1 MDVAFAGIGCSLLQ
15 TKALVA
21 RLLYDHKSSIKLPV
35 QLLLLLPLL
44 LLLLLLLYI
53 SALSVLRW
61 ANELTRRASEP
72 VMQRPRPAFESQ
84 AVEEH
89 LRGFLAGRRILVGL

>member
-1 MDVAFAGIGCSLLQ
+1 MDVAFAGIGCNLLQ

-35 QLLLLLPLL
+35 QLLLLL
-44 LLLLLLLYI
+44 LYI

-72 VMQRPRPAFESQ
+72 VTQRPRPAFESQ

>member
-1 MDVAFAGIGCSLLQ
+1 VDVAFAGIGCSLLQ

-35 QLLLLLPLL
+35 Q
-44 LLLLLLLYI
+44 LLLLLLYI

>member
-15 TKALVA
+15 TKALAA

-35 QLLLLLPLL
+35 Q
-44 LLLLLLLYI
+44 LLLLLLYI

>member
-35 QLLLLLPLL
+35 QLLLLL
-44 LLLLLLLYI
+44 LYI

-72 VMQRPRPAFESQ
+72 VMQRQRPAFESQ

>member
-35 QLLLLLPLL
+35 Q
-44 LLLLLLLYI
+44 LLLLLLYI